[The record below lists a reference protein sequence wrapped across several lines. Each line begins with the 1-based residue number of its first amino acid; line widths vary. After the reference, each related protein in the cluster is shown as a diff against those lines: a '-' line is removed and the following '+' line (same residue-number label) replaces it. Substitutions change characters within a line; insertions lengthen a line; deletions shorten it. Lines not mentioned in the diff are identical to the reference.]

1 MANIKDLKK
10 KIRSTQSTSKIT
22 TAMKLV
28 SAAKLNKAQQAIGG
42 AKPYATELDSTIKTI
57 SALVRDYEHP
67 FFKANNNPKSLILVI
82 SSDKGLCGGYNV
94 QLTKK
99 LDSFISGNEED
110 YKLYFIG
117 KKAKELIK
125 TEPVLGKT
133 ITFERSEP
141 TFEEFNSIVDELSY
155 LFKSGEFGKVYV
167 AYNSFNSAISFNSN
181 VKQVLPMELDT
192 SEKTRL
198 NEEFPFDFK
207 YEPEPN
213 VILDTLIPQA
223 LVSTVW
229 TAQLDALASE
239 HGSRMAAMDNA
250 SKNCKELIRNLTL
263 KMNKLRQAGITT
275 ELIEVVSGA
284 ESLNN

>member
-1 MANIKDLKK
+1 
-10 KIRSTQSTSKIT
+10 
-22 TAMKLV
+22 MKLV

-42 AKPYATELDSTIKTI
+42 AKPYATELDTTIKTI
-57 SALVRDYEHP
+57 SALVRDYQHP
-67 FFKANNNPKSLILVI
+67 FFEKNDNPKSLILVI

-99 LDSFISGNEED
+99 LDSFLAGNEEN

-125 TEPVLGKT
+125 SRPALGKT
-133 ITFERSEP
+133 ITFEKSEP
-141 TFEEFNSIVDELSY
+141 SFEEFNSIVEELSH
-155 LFKSGEFGKVYV
+155 LFKSGEYGKIYV
-167 AYNSFNSAISFNSN
+167 AYNSFNSAISFTSN
-181 VKQVLPMELDT
+181 VKQVLPMELDS

-198 NEEFPFDFK
+198 NDEFPFDFK
-207 YEPEPN
+207 YEPEPS

-223 LVSTVW
+223 LVSTIW
-229 TAQLDALASE
+229 TAQLDAAASE

-250 SKNCKELIRNLTL
+250 SKNCKELIRTLTL